1 MKRARL
7 ALGLTAA
14 LLTLNPV
21 QASTFTPLTLT
32 QQAKKAQ
39 VIVRATVG
47 APTTTQTG
55 SGPTAVSWI
64 NYPLTITETIA
75 GDVASLPVRE
85 GKPTLMF
92 LAGLQDVPALN
103 AGQDV
108 FLLLYTGTQD
118 SPLVGFNQGAY
129 PVVSGRVTRWNEAAT
144 AAVFGIEAPAPTV
157 TPPPATNATTNTTTN
172 AGASAATPGTPAGT
186 AATPPA
192 ATPPATTPP
201 VDGATAAVS
210 NPVTPSPT
218 PPVPSATPP
227 ATLPATPGTTATAP
241 AGTATATTPV
251 NPAPVST
258 TAAVTPVT
266 PATSPTPLAPAA
278 TVTLTPAANPDAF
291 ERDPAK
297 FRDQLRAARTSP

>member
-1 MKRARL
+1 MKSARL
-7 ALGLTAA
+7 ILGLTAA

-21 QASTFTPLTLT
+21 QATTFTTLTLT

-47 APTTTQTG
+47 APTTTQSAG
-55 SGPTAVSWI
+55 VSWI
-64 NYPLTITETIA
+64 NYPLTVTETIA

-103 AGQDV
+103 SGQDV

-129 PVVSGRVTRWNEAAT
+129 PVVNGRVTRWNEAAT
-144 AAVFGIEAPAPTV
+144 AAFETEAPAPTA
-157 TPPPATNATTNTTTN
+157 TPTPATTTNRATPATNTATATAPTGTVPT
-172 AGASAATPGTPAGT
+172 ATPTAPA
-186 AATPPA
+186 
-192 ATPPATTPP
+192 TPP

-218 PPVPSATPP
+218 PTTPPATPP
-227 ATLPATPGTTATAP
+227 ATAGTGTTTTPP
-241 AGTATATTPV
+241 AGTTTPTTPV
-251 NPAPVST
+251 NPATASPAAAATPITAATTPTPPVP
-258 TAAVTPVT
+258 APAVTP
-266 PATSPTPLAPAA
+266 APTAP
-278 TVTLTPAANPDAF
+278 PDAF
-291 ERDPAK
+291 ERDPAR
-297 FRDQLRAARTSP
+297 FRDQLRAARTTP

>member
-14 LLTLNPV
+14 LLTLTTA

-47 APTTTQTG
+47 SPTATQTG

-64 NYPLTITETIA
+64 NYPLTVTEIIA
-75 GDVASLPVRE
+75 GDVASLPLRE

-92 LAGLQDVPALN
+92 LAGLQDVPTLN
-103 AGQDV
+103 SGQDV

-118 SPLVGFNQGAY
+118 SPLVGFNQGVY
-129 PVVSGRVTRWNEAAT
+129 PVINGRVTLWNEAAIEAETPT
-144 AAVFGIEAPAPTV
+144 AA
-157 TPPPATNATTNTTTN
+157 ATARAAASTATAAAATASTTTS
-172 AGASAATPGTPAGT
+172 AGASASAT
-186 AATPPA
+186 AATA
-192 ATPPATTPP
+192 PP
-201 VDGATAAVS
+201 VDGATAAAN

-218 PPVPSATPP
+218 PTTGPVAPSATTGTTTPP
-227 ATLPATPGTTATAP
+227 AGSTATA
-241 AGTATATTPV
+241 AAPV
-251 NPAPVST
+251 NPATASS
-258 TAAVTPVT
+258 TAAAATPSLTATPPQTAAPAAPVT
-266 PATSPTPLAPAA
+266 PAATPDP
-278 TVTLTPAANPDAF
+278 F

-297 FRDQLRAARTSP
+297 FRDQLRAARNSP